1 MRIPHDPS
9 TWRPDRVTMDDSE
22 RSETMGEQ
30 ADALSERVFLS
41 LIGTA
46 ELLEVYLG
54 DRLGLYEHLAGQSL
68 TAGDL
73 AERGG
78 IAERYAR
85 EWLEAQAVSGFLEVD
100 DVTAEAADRRY
111 GLSEE
116 HALVLLD
123 RDATTY
129 LTPYARMFV
138 AAAQQLPAIMDAF
151 RTGGGVNW
159 RDYGPD
165 MSEGQEAGNRPTYIN
180 ALAEWLASVE
190 DLHARLSA
198 GARVA
203 DVGCGGGWS
212 SIAIARAYP
221 DVSIDGFDLDV
232 PAIERARRNAAAE
245 GLSDRVHF
253 HAMDPAEA
261 GHGDT
266 YDVVTAFECIH
277 DLPQPVPVLQTM
289 RSMAGED
296 GIVLV
301 MDENVAPEFVAP
313 GDEVERIMY
322 GFSTLVCLP
331 DGMSH
336 PGSAGTGTVMRPS
349 VLAGYAREAGFADV
363 QILPIDGGFWRFYR
377 LS

>member
-1 MRIPHDPS
+1 
-9 TWRPDRVTMDDSE
+9 
-22 RSETMGEQ
+22 MGEQ
-30 ADALSERVFLS
+30 ADALSERLFMS

-54 DRLGLYEHLAGQSL
+54 DRLGLYEHLTGEPV
-68 TAGDL
+68 TAGEL
-73 AERGG
+73 ATRGG

-85 EWLEAQAVSGFLEVD
+85 EWLEGQAVSGFL
-100 DVTAEAADRRY
+100 DVEDVGAAATERRY
-111 GLSEE
+111 RLSEE
-116 HALVLLD
+116 HAQVLLD

-138 AAAQQLPAIMDAF
+138 AAAQQLPAIMDAY

-165 MSEGQEAGNRPTYIN
+165 MSEGQEWGNRPTYIT
-180 ALAEWLASVE
+180 ALADWLASVG
-190 DLHARLSA
+190 DLHERLSA

-221 DVSIDGFDLDV
+221 EVSVDGFDLDV
-232 PAIERARRNAAAE
+232 PAIERARRNAEAE
-245 GLSDRVHF
+245 GLSGRVRF
-253 HAMDPAEA
+253 HAVDPAEA
-261 GHGDT
+261 GPGHA
-266 YDVVTAFECIH
+266 YDLVSAFECIH
-277 DLPQPVPVLQTM
+277 DLPQPVPVLRTM

-301 MDENVAPEFVAP
+301 MDENVAHEFVAP

-336 PGSAGTGTVMRPS
+336 PGSVGTGTVMRPS
-349 VLAGYAREAGFADV
+349 VLEGYARQAGFSDV
-363 QILPIDGGFWRFYR
+363 EILPIDAGFWRFYR
-377 LS
+377 LR

>member
-1 MRIPHDPS
+1 
-9 TWRPDRVTMDDSE
+9 
-22 RSETMGEQ
+22 MGEQ
-30 ADALSERVFLS
+30 ADALSERLFMS
-41 LIGTA
+41 LVGTA

-54 DRLGLYEHLAGQSL
+54 DRLGLYEHLTAESL
-68 TAGDL
+68 STADL
-73 AERGG
+73 AERSG

-100 DVTAEAADRRY
+100 DVGAGAAERRY
-111 GLSEE
+111 RLSAE
-116 HALVLLD
+116 HAQVLLD
-123 RDATTY
+123 RDAPTY

-138 AAAQQLPAIMDAF
+138 AAAQQLPAIMEAY

-159 RDYGPD
+159 REYGRD
-165 MSEGQEAGNRPTYIN
+165 MSEGQEWGNRPAYIN
-180 ALAEWLASVE
+180 SLAEWLASVD
-190 DLHARLSA
+190 DLHERLSS

-232 PAIERARRNAAAE
+232 PAIERARRNAEAE
-245 GLSDRVHF
+245 GLSDRVRF
-253 HAMDPAEA
+253 HAVDPAEA
-261 GHGDT
+261 GHGDV

-277 DLPQPVPVLQTM
+277 DMPQPVPVLRTM
-289 RSMAGED
+289 RSMAAGD

-301 MDENVAPEFVAP
+301 MDENVAPEFIAP
-313 GDEVERIMY
+313 GDEVERILY

-336 PGSAGTGTVMRPS
+336 PGSVGTGAVMRPG
-349 VLAGYAREAGFADV
+349 VLEGYAREAGFAGV
-363 QILPIDGGFWRFYR
+363 EILPIEGGFWRFYR
-377 LS
+377 LR

>member
-1 MRIPHDPS
+1 
-9 TWRPDRVTMDDSE
+9 
-22 RSETMGEQ
+22 MGEQ
-30 ADALSERVFLS
+30 ADALSERLFMS

-46 ELLEVYLG
+46 EVMDIYLG
-54 DRLGLYEHLAGQSL
+54 DRLGLYEHLTAESL

-73 AERGG
+73 ASRGG

-85 EWLEAQAVSGFLEVD
+85 EWLEGQAVSGFLEVD
-100 DVTAEAADRRY
+100 DVSASATERRY
-111 GLSEE
+111 RLSEE
-116 HALVLLD
+116 HAQVLLD
-123 RDATTY
+123 RDAPTF
-129 LTPYARMFV
+129 LTPFARMFI
-138 AAAQQLPAIMDAF
+138 AAAQQLPAIMQAY

-165 MSEGQEAGNRPTYIN
+165 MSEGQEFGNRPTYVN
-180 ALAEWLASVE
+180 ALADWLVSVE
-190 DLHARLSA
+190 DVHARLSA

-212 SIAIARAYP
+212 SIEMARAYP
-221 DVSIDGFDLDV
+221 GITVDGFDLDE
-232 PAIERARRNAAAE
+232 PAIERARRNAEAE
-245 GLSDRVHF
+245 GLSDRVRF
-253 HAMDPAEA
+253 HAVDPAEA
-261 GHGDT
+261 GHGGG
-266 YDVVTAFECIH
+266 YDLVTAFECIH
-277 DLPQPVPVLQTM
+277 DLPQPVPVLRTM

-301 MDENVAPEFVAP
+301 MDENVQPEFVAP

-336 PGSAGTGTVMRPS
+336 PGSVGTGTVMRPS
-349 VLAGYAREAGFADV
+349 VLEGYAQEAGFSGV
-363 QILPIDGGFWRFYR
+363 EILPIDGGLWRFYR